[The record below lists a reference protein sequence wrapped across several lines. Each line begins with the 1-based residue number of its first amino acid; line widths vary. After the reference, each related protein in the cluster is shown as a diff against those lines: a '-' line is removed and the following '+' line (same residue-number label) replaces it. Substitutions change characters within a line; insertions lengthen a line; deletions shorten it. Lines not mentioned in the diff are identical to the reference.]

1 MDVSYI
7 LMERSIPTSLKYWIK
22 DNQTQNNY
30 KDGQWYLILFVILGT
45 KCDLKTM
52 GWSVQRKQRRFS
64 ENLNN
69 RNGK

>member
-30 KDGQWYLILFVILGT
+30 KDGQYGPHQ
-45 KCDLKTM
+45 KP
-52 GWSVQRKQRRFS
+52 
-64 ENLNN
+64 EP
-69 RNGK
+69 

>member
-30 KDGQWYLILFVILGT
+30 KDGQYGPHQKPGVNTGA
-45 KCDLKTM
+45 
-52 GWSVQRKQRRFS
+52 RER
-64 ENLNN
+64 
-69 RNGK
+69 